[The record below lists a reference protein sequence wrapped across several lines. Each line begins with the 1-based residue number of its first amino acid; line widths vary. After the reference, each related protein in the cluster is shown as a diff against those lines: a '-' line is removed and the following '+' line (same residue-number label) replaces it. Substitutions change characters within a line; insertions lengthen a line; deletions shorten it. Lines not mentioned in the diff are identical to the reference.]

1 MTARSFFEAQHS
13 DEFAAFMA
21 IAEAG
26 SFAQAAASLV
36 RHPSIVSK
44 RLASLEAR
52 LGVRLVER
60 STRRVKLT
68 DAGTAFLER
77 IRLAAH
83 LLQEAEQEAA
93 RHSKDAT
100 GTLRVSLPG
109 ALGRMWLSPL
119 MAEFAITHPGLT
131 VHAEYS
137 ETYVDVIAGG
147 FDVCVRAGTLED
159 SRLVA
164 SRLCD
169 QSRIL
174 SASPAYLA
182 RAGEPRH
189 PSELARH
196 SCLGHTGLSSY
207 PEWHLTR
214 GDTRHTVSIKASTFV
229 SNDGEALLDA
239 ARGGVGIL
247 GSSNWLVARDIAAGR
262 LVRVIKG
269 WTFDTRS
276 AIYIVRPS
284 VRFTPHKTS
293 ALLDFMVKAFRN
305 GPPWMTPELQ

>member
-1 MTARSFFEAQHS
+1 MTATSIFEAQHS
-13 DEFAAFMA
+13 DEFAAFVA
-21 IAEAG
+21 IAETG
-26 SFAQAAASLV
+26 SFAKAAARLS
-36 RHPSIVSK
+36 RHPSVMSK
-44 RLASLEAR
+44 RMASLEAR
-52 LGVRLVER
+52 LSVRLIER

-68 DAGTAFLER
+68 DAGDAFLER
-77 IRLAAH
+77 VKFAANV
-83 LLQEAEQEAA
+83 LEVAEQEAT

-100 GTLRVSLPG
+100 GILRVSLPG

-119 MAEFAITHPGLT
+119 LAEFAKKHSGLT
-131 VHAEYS
+131 VHTEYS

-182 RAGEPRH
+182 RVGEPRN
-189 PSELARH
+189 PSELITH

-207 PEWHLTR
+207 PNWHLTR
-214 GDTRHTVSIKASTFV
+214 GGSSETVTVKSTFV

-239 ARGGVGIL
+239 ARSGMGIL
-247 GSSNWLVARDIAAGR
+247 GSSSWLVARDIAAGR
-262 LVRVIKG
+262 LVRVIRG
-269 WTFDTRS
+269 WTFDTKS
-276 AIYIVRPS
+276 AIYVVRPS
-284 VRFTPHKTS
+284 IRFTPRKTT
-293 ALLDFMVKAFRN
+293 ALWTFMQAAFRD
-305 GPPWMTPELQ
+305 GPPWTSLRST